1 MNPLTLTLLALSL
14 TLGTIITMSSSHWL
28 LAWAGLELNTLA
40 IIPVISKQ
48 HHPRAT
54 EAATKYFFTQA
65 TASALIVFASTTNA
79 WKTGQWDIS
88 QVFLPETSMMITLAI
103 AMKLGLAPFHF
114 WLPEVL
120 QGSTLMV
127 AMIISTWQ
135 KLAPS
140 ALLLMTINNL
150 NQTILLSLGLLSA
163 LVGGWMGLN
172 QTQTRK
178 IMAFSSIA
186 HMGWMFTAL
195 SLSPN
200 LSSLVLITYL
210 TLTSATFLALTTT
223 TSKTL
228 NDLGTN
234 WPLSPTLL
242 TITMMALMSLGG
254 LPPLTG
260 FLPKWLVLKE
270 LVSMNLHT
278 ISTMMALSTLPSLFF
293 YLRMSH
299 MTTLTLPPT
308 TTNIKHKWRF
318 KTYSMQMITPTI
330 ILATFMLPIS
340 PLISNLYQ

>member
-1 MNPLTLTLLALSL
+1 MNPITFTLLALSMI
-14 TLGTIITMSSSHWL
+14 LGTIITLSSSHWL

-40 IIPVISKQ
+40 IIPIISKQ
-48 HHPRAT
+48 HHPRST

-88 QVFLPETSMMITLAI
+88 QVFLPETSIMITLAI

-120 QGSTLMV
+120 QGSTLTV

-135 KLAPS
+135 KLAPT

-150 NQTILLSLGLLSA
+150 NQSIRVSMGLMSA
-163 LVGGWMGLN
+163 LIGGWMGLN

-195 SLSPN
+195 SMAPSLTI
-200 LSSLVLITYL
+200 LVLITYL
-210 TLTSATFLALTTT
+210 TLTSATFLALTMT

-228 NDLGTN
+228 NDLGTS
-234 WPLSPTLL
+234 WSLSPTML
-242 TITMMALMSLGG
+242 TITMLSLMSLGG

-260 FLPKWLVLKE
+260 FLPKWLILKE
-270 LVSMNLHT
+270 LVSMNLT
-278 ISTMMALSTLPSLFF
+278 LISTLMALSTLPSLFF

-299 MTTLTLPPT
+299 MSTLTLPPT
-308 TTNIKHKWRF
+308 TTNMKNKWRF
-318 KTYSMQMITPTI
+318 KTHPTKLITPTI
-330 ILATFMLPIS
+330 VLATLTLPIS
-340 PLISNLYQ
+340 PLVLNLC

>member
-1 MNPLTLTLLALSL
+1 MNPLTLSLLTMSL
-14 TLGTIITMSSSHWL
+14 ALGTIITMSSSHWL

-40 IIPVISKQ
+40 IIPIISKQ

-65 TASALIVFASTTNA
+65 TASALIVFAATTNA

-88 QVFLPETSMMITLAI
+88 QVSLPETSMMITLAI

-120 QGSTLMV
+120 QGSTLTT

-135 KLAPS
+135 KLAPT

-150 NQTILLSLGLLSA
+150 NQTILLSLGLTSA
-163 LVGGWMGLN
+163 LIGGWMGLN

-195 SLSPN
+195 SLTPN
-200 LSSLVLITYL
+200 LTTLVLMAYL
-210 TLTSATFLALTTT
+210 TMTSATFLALMTT

-228 NDLGTN
+228 TDLGTN
-234 WPLSPTLL
+234 WSLTPTLL
-242 TITMMALMSLGG
+242 AITMLSLMSLGG

-270 LVSMNLHT
+270 LISMNLPA
-278 ISTMMALSTLPSLFF
+278 ISTLMALSTLPSLFF
-293 YLRMSH
+293 YLQMSH

-308 TTNIKHKWRF
+308 TTNTKHKWRF
-318 KTYSMQMITPTI
+318 KTNQMQLMTPTI
-330 ILATFMLPIS
+330 ILTIMMLPIS
-340 PLISNLYQ
+340 PLISNFN